1 MKKPAYMLLLLSI
14 YYLNCFSQTADSA
27 EVTHPEYLKVFV
39 DGMGD
44 WENYMKVQL
53 WYIDYVRDPRISDVQ
68 VIIASQ
74 ANGGG
79 GSLYH
84 VFFIGRGKY
93 DGRNDTL
100 EMNAPVEYTNRKTR
114 DELTNVITMG
124 LMPYLV
130 RNGQQ
135 KYLTFDYTNKQK
147 LVIQSVDK
155 WRNWIYTVQANGNFS
170 GNKSTQII
178 AASGSISASHVT
190 DKWKQKISAGV
201 SFSNNQYET
210 STYSFN
216 GTTLIQ
222 NVNVLAVRSLGE
234 HFSVGLEAA
243 YYASTYSN
251 IKWQLSMAPGIEYN
265 VFPYS
270 QSVNHLLTFKY
281 RLQPLYNAYIDTTLY
296 FKKRDFL
303 FSQILDITFTQLAR
317 WGNLSTT
324 LTGSHIFNHPK
335 NYRFDLVAQM
345 NFRLARGLFF
355 SVVGNAA
362 LINNQLSIRKDA
374 VKPEEIIL
382 YQKEILTSF
391 SYGVQVGIIYTFGS
405 IYNNI
410 VNPRYDGGVYIDK
423 ENITLDTPD

>member
-1 MKKPAYMLLLLSI
+1 MKKLLPLALI
-14 YYLNCFSQTADSA
+14 LFFSAASSFAQSADSS
-27 EVTHPEYLKVFV
+27 EITHDNYLKIFL
-39 DGMGD
+39 DGAGD

-53 WYIDYVRDPRISDVQ
+53 WYVDYVRDPHLADVQ

-74 ANGGG
+74 TTGGA

-84 VFFIGRGKY
+84 VFLIGRGKY
-93 DGRNDTL
+93 NGRNDTL
-100 EMNAPVEYTNRKTR
+100 TMDAPLEYTNRKTR

-147 LVIQSVDK
+147 LVMQSIDK
-155 WRNWIYTVQANGNFS
+155 WKNWIYTIQANGDFS

-178 AASGSISASHVT
+178 SASANLSASHVT

-201 SFSNNQYET
+201 SYSNNQYET
-210 STYSFN
+210 STYSFS

-222 NVNVLAVRSLGE
+222 NINVLAVRSLGN
-234 HFSVGLEAA
+234 HFSAGLEAQ

-251 IKWQLSMAPGIEYN
+251 IKWQLSGAVGAEYD

-281 RLQPLYNAYIDTTLY
+281 RLQPLYNSYIDTTL
-296 FKKRDFL
+296 FLRKKDFL
-303 FSQILDITFTQLAR
+303 FNQILDITFTQLAK

-324 LTGSHIFNHPK
+324 LTGSHILNHPK
-335 NYRFDLVAQM
+335 NYRVDLIASM

-355 SVVGNAA
+355 TVSGNAA
-362 LINNQLSIRKDA
+362 LINNQLSIRKA
-374 VKPEEIIL
+374 ALLPEEIIL
-382 YQKEILTSF
+382 FQKEILTSF
-391 SYGVQVGIIYTFGS
+391 SYGVQIGITYTFGS

-423 ENITLDTPD
+423 ENITLEKPD